1 MRYRCLLGLIVVA
14 CAPPQAGERND
25 DGGEPSTSAACLDLT
40 GDGECDLPLN
50 SDCLNGENA
59 GEDTLRQ
66 EACVLM
72 ALANRDRAHFVEE
85 SGHAPALIWD
95 ERLWQVANGHAEDM
109 CVRDYFDHITP
120 EGRSPQDRATLLGF
134 DFSVAEN
141 IVIGSN
147 SPNNHFR
154 WMDEPTC
161 TGHRGNILNP
171 KNRRVGIAVV
181 RCETGEWTGYLM
193 GVQNF
198 HMNHTIETPNYC
210 LAAETHCE
218 MPPPPISLA
227 SEVCRDCSANGNE
240 MLAEWGC
247 PDD

>member
-1 MRYRCLLGLIVVA
+1 MRRACLLSLIVSACGPPPSGDRTGGGGSEVA
-14 CAPPQAGERND
+14 ED
-25 DGGEPSTSAACLDLT
+25 CLDLT
-40 GDGECDLPLN
+40 SDGVCDLPL
-50 SDCLNGENA
+50 SAECLNGEHA
-59 GEDTLRQ
+59 SEDLRQ
-66 EACVLM
+66 EGCVLM

-85 SGHAPALIWD
+85 SGHAPPLIWD
-95 ERLWQVANGHAEDM
+95 ERLWQVAKGHAEDM
-109 CVRDYFDHITP
+109 CARDYFDHVTP
-120 EGRSPQDRATLLGF
+120 EGLSPNDRAELLGF

-141 IVIGSN
+141 IVLGPN

-171 KNRRVGIAVV
+171 KNRRVGIAVI
-181 RCETGEWTGYLM
+181 RCTSGQWAGMLM

-198 HMNHTIETPNYC
+198 HMNHTVATPNYC
-210 LAAETHCE
+210 LQDETHCE
-218 MPPPPISLA
+218 MPPAPISRA
-227 SEVCRDCSANGNE
+227 AEVCRSCPANGEE